1 MSEKQKALDSGAPD
15 AAEQRRIQGA
25 LFAEEVKVRPAFPTR
40 FRVPALRR
48 AELTELRP

>member
-40 FRVPALRR
+40 PVSLSYAGRS
-48 AELTELRP
+48 